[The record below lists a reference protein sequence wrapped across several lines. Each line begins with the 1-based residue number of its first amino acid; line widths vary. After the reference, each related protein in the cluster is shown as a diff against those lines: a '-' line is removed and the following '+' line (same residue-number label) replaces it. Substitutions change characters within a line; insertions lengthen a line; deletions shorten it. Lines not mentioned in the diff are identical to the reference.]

1 MYLSAIGEKILSLY
15 RSCGTYIAFVTIL
28 VAVYL
33 VRPNYVFFGYLLF
46 LLLWITGRQLLQRTT
61 KHLWFPLKLYAI
73 AVFIFVYSLCVFSNF
88 QSWFSGLVEDLP
100 LILGYDSKASVME
113 NVSEPLAILIS
124 IQLFSYERR
133 RSESAIS
140 SENNAS
146 ERVKLSFSKRLL
158 IWHREKI
165 LYIAVLYASISP
177 IGAFGFLYILGLVIT
192 STLPKSSEV
201 PSKIFLV
208 YSGCLLMMDY
218 LFQMWGEKV
227 EMFPDQRNYHFSVLL
242 GLELHE
248 FSFRGLESG
257 FRGKVVVIVAC
268 LLQYNIFHW
277 LDHMPLDQPSPG
289 KWGEACDLFDSK
301 EEILSEISK
310 LANAGMYVNR
320 GEQAMSHSWP
330 CFSSE
335 ISRGQNSVPFE
346 GRYYNQVRKKNQYL
360 YTYFWESYKGSQKW
374 NRRRIIYFRR
384 ERLHKQKE
392 LLKIYTKFWIQN
404 MFGLFGLEI
413 NMVVLLL
420 ASFAVLNAISL
431 IYVACLATCVIL
443 NRRLLQRLWPMF
455 VFLFA
460 SIVGLEYLAL
470 WLDMISTANKHG
482 SKKATVTCH
491 DCWRS
496 SEHYFD
502 FCKKCW
508 FGMFI

>member
-15 RSCGTYIAFVTIL
+15 RSCGTYIAFLTIL

-33 VRPNYVFFGYLLF
+33 VRPNYIFFGYLLF
-46 LLLWITGRQLLQRTT
+46 LLLWISGRQLLQRTT
-61 KHLWFPLKLYAI
+61 KHLWFPLKLYAV
-73 AVFIFVYSLCVFSNF
+73 AVFIFVYSLGVFTNF
-88 QSWFSGLVEDLP
+88 QLWLSELVDLSTV
-100 LILGYDSKASVME
+100 LGYDSKASIVD
-113 NVSEPLAILIS
+113 NISEPLAILIS

-133 RSESAIS
+133 RSQSAIY

-146 ERVKLSFSKRLL
+146 ESGKLAFPKRLL
-158 IWHREKI
+158 IWHCEKI

-177 IGAFGFLYILGLVIT
+177 IGAFGFLYILGLVIC
-192 STLPKSSEV
+192 STLPKSSKI

-208 YSGCLLMMDY
+208 YSGYLLIMDY
-218 LFQMWGEKV
+218 LFQMWGDKM
-227 EMFPDQRNYHFSVLL
+227 EMFPKQRNYHFSILL
-242 GLELHE
+242 GLKLHE
-248 FSFRGLESG
+248 SSFQGLESG

-268 LLQYNIFHW
+268 IFQYNIFHW
-277 LDHMPLDQPSPG
+277 LDHMPDDQTSPG
-289 KWGEACDLFDSK
+289 KWGEACDLFGSK
-301 EEILSEISK
+301 EEILSAMSK
-310 LANAGMYVNR
+310 LTNTGLYVDGWER
-320 GEQAMSHSWP
+320 AISQSWP
-330 CFSSE
+330 SFGSE
-335 ISRGQNSVPFE
+335 ITRGQNSMSSE
-346 GRYYNQVRKKNQYL
+346 GRYYNQGRKKNQYL
-360 YTYFWESYKGSQKW
+360 YTYFWESCKGSQKW

-384 ERLHKQKE
+384 ERLHKQKA

-470 WLDMISTANKHG
+470 WLDMISTADG
-482 SKKATVTCH
+482 YSSRKAPVTCH